1 MKIGIACDHRGYH
14 LKLEIVEYLK
24 KKKYDVLDVGTNS
37 VIMVD
42 YPMYAF
48 ALCSLVINKE
58 VDFGIVICGTGIG
71 MSIACNKVKG
81 IRCAKV
87 DNVKEAKHTREDN
100 DANIIALNGTMPLFR
115 VKDIIDTFIKSNFLE
130 EERFIRR
137 NEQISNFE
145 NMSYK
150 KKFNINSLVTEKYKD
165 NECGEII

>member
-37 VIMVD
+37 VITVD

-48 ALCSLVINKE
+48 SLCSLVINKE

-150 KKFNINSLVTEKYKD
+150 KNFNINSLVTEKYKD
-165 NECGEII
+165 NECGEIK